1 MANDPRNLIVGA
13 RDKKMSVEKMPML
26 GKLADDIADLTLDAF
41 RTRLSTP
48 VQMRRIDLGV
58 DREED
63 LLERHGHGALPA
75 ILHDPA
81 WDCNFAAIFQPD
93 FVFTLVETMLG
104 ADGGDAA
111 FAEAR
116 AFSTIERALVK
127 CFLDGFLLGINR
139 GISPMQILDLAFE
152 KFDARLEF
160 VTLGGRGEEAA
171 AVRYRIEALNRH
183 GDMHFIIPQRALN
196 RLAAHLS
203 REPTAP
209 QRRPDPQW
217 AHDFEARVTG
227 AEIGVCAFA
236 EVAGYRLSDIAGFRQ
251 GQLLTLPAEALHDVT
266 LTAEGRR
273 LFTCELGQSEGRYSL
288 RVAGEYDAEAAR
300 RNKVEPLG
308 F

>member
-1 MANDPRNLIVGA
+1 MAPDPRNLIAGA
-13 RDKKMSVEKMPML
+13 REKKMSVEKMPML
-26 GKLADDIADLTLDAF
+26 GKLADDIAELTLDAF

-48 VQMRRIDLGV
+48 VQMRRLDLGV
-58 DREED
+58 DREEA
-63 LLERHGHGALPA
+63 LLERHGRGALTA
-75 ILHDPA
+75 ILNDPA
-81 WDCNFAAIFQPD
+81 WDCNIAAIFQPE

-111 FAEAR
+111 FAETR
-116 AFSTIERALVK
+116 AFSTIERSLVK
-127 CFLDGFLLGINR
+127 CFIDGFILGLNR
-139 GISPMQILDLAFE
+139 GVSPMHPLELAFE
-152 KFDARLEF
+152 KFDSRLDF
-160 VTLGGRGEEAA
+160 VTLGGRGEDAA
-171 AVRYRIEALNRH
+171 VVRYRIEALSR
-183 GDMHFIIPQRALN
+183 GGEMQLIIPQRALN

-203 REPTAP
+203 REPTAV

-217 AHDFEARVTG
+217 AHDFELRVTG

-236 EVAGYRLSDIAGFRQ
+236 EVTGYRLSDIAGFRQ

-266 LTAEGRR
+266 LSAEGRR

-288 RVAGEYDAEAAR
+288 RVAGEYDAGAAR

>member
-1 MANDPRNLIVGA
+1 MATDPRNLVAGA
-13 RDKKMSVEKMPML
+13 REKKMSVEKMPML

-48 VQMRRIDLGV
+48 MQMRRLELGI
-58 DREED
+58 DREEA
-63 LLERHGHGALPA
+63 LLERHGHGALAA

-111 FAEAR
+111 FADAR
-116 AFSTIERALVK
+116 SFSTIERALVK

-139 GISPMQILDLAFE
+139 GISPMYLLDLAFE
-152 KFDARLEF
+152 KFDGRLEF
-160 VTLGGRGEEAA
+160 VTLGGRGEDAA
-171 AVRYRIEALNRH
+171 VVRYRIEAFNRH
-183 GDMHFIIPQRALN
+183 GDMYFIIPQRGLN
-196 RLAAHLS
+196 RLVVHLS
-203 REPTAP
+203 REPTAM

-217 AHDFEARVTG
+217 ANDFEARVTG

-236 EVAGYRLSDIAGFRQ
+236 EVTGYRLSDIAGFRQ

-273 LFTCELGQSEGRYSL
+273 LFSCELGQSEGRYSL
-288 RVAGEYDAEAAR
+288 RVAGEYDFEAAR
-300 RNKVEPLG
+300 HNKVEPLG